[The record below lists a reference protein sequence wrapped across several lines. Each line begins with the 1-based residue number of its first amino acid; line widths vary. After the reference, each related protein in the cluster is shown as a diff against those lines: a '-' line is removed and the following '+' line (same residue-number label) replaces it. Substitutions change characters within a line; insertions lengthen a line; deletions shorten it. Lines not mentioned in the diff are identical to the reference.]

1 MPISK
6 GLNTLKFAFSLVVM
20 ILFAYV
26 MVYADRFYKGDGEE
40 IVVSSHFL
48 QAPKDESAGIDVN
61 AIVVDSADSEEGVI
75 QYVIQAWDNMWS
87 IARKFGSTISH
98 LKKINNLGDSPIRP
112 GMTLIITTEEDWF
125 LYTMAEQS
133 TVKVFADKYS
143 LNLQDLMTLNY
154 IQDETEMLYKDQ
166 EVFLNISQE
175 AAYQANLLERPKPR
189 PVVARR
195 PTVVKWSNNSS
206 RRSSSSSSVRR
217 TVTDDDNNWWGKWSI
232 LSKWVFNQ
240 DIKNGF
246 YAGQCTWYVA
256 LKTPAIFGAIVDG
269 KQDRPFGGNARDWY
283 ANAKKAG
290 FSVGKT
296 AQAGAIIVYGTLRS
310 SAGHVG
316 KVISVDGDEM
326 VIEDMNYAGKFIVTR
341 RTEQV
346 DNSKIIGYIY
356 P

>member
-26 MVYADRFYKGDGEE
+26 MVYADRFYKWDGEE
-40 IVVSSHFL
+40 IAVSSHFL

-75 QYVIQAWDNMWS
+75 QYVVQAWDNMWS

-98 LKKINNLGDSPIRP
+98 LKKINNLGDDPIRP
-112 GMTLIITTEEDWF
+112 GMTLIITTEEEGF
-125 LYTMAEQS
+125 LYVMSEQS

-143 LNLQDLMTLNY
+143 LNLEDLMTLNY

-195 PTVVKWSNNSS
+195 PTIVKGSSNSTKK
-206 RRSSSSSSVRR
+206 RSSSATMRSV
-217 TVTDDDNNWWGKWSI
+217 TTNNDSGGGKWSI

-246 YAGQCTWYVA
+246 YAGQCTWYA
-256 LKTPAIFGAIVDG
+256 AIKNPKIFGAIVDG
-269 KQDRPFGGNARDWY
+269 KQDRPFGGNAKEWY

-290 FSVGKT
+290 FSVGQVPK
-296 AQAGAIIVYGTLRS
+296 AWSIIVYSTLRS
-310 SAGHVG
+310 SAGHVWS
-316 KVISVDGDEM
+316 VISVDGDEM
-326 VIEDMNYAGKFIVTR
+326 IIEDMNYAGKFIVTR